1 MLNPC
6 KNHFESFQNTAF
18 SMANLD
24 VTLLHGFRPGGWGPT
39 VRRFKEV
46 ALPGTLPTF
55 RGWWCYKKRREN
67 ERTIFQK
74 TMNKLF
80 KSDWTHTHMS
90 HIYIYVYNYIYIYVY
105 IYMCIYIHIFT
116 YIYIITGVLIII
128 CVCVCL
134 TVILV
139 LIPVFSSWMIAIHK
153 PSTATEVSSN
163 VQTMHAGLQTSL
175 GILEPEHLYPGTRE
189 FIGFF

>member
-1 MLNPC
+1 M
-6 KNHFESFQNTAF
+6 
-18 SMANLD
+18 
-24 VTLLHGFRPGGWGPT
+24 
-39 VRRFKEV
+39 
-46 ALPGTLPTF
+46 
-55 RGWWCYKKRREN
+55 
-67 ERTIFQK
+67 
-74 TMNKLF
+74 
-80 KSDWTHTHMS
+80 
-90 HIYIYVYNYIYIYVY
+90 YIY
-105 IYMCIYIHIFT
+105 IYMCIYIYTHIYV
-116 YIYIITGVLIII
+116 YIYNYWSINYNM

-189 FIGFF
+189 FIGFNGFLKGTYGMLMDFYGILWEFHEFCRIEWEYAGDFHGIYDVDLE